1 MRSKTAA
8 WVFGL
13 SAFLVF
19 GAIGC
24 GPSDEELAAQRRVQ
38 ELEGQLREAS
48 EAREAMERRL
58 AAISAQNETMANRLR
73 QLGENVEALEAQRGE
88 LQSNLTDTQRALEEL
103 RARERQAQARLAD
116 FQRLQESLRAL
127 ISAGT
132 IQVRLFRGRLVLG
145 LNESVLFDSGQADL
159 KPEGRAALQQ
169 IAGVLQGITNRQF
182 QICGHTDNVPIHG
195 RRFPSNWELSTA
207 RAVNVARFL
216 QENGL
221 DAGRVSAAGY
231 ADTQPLDNN
240 TNASD
245 EERAQNRRID
255 IAMQFNVEEL
265 PDIRSMLGT
274 APRR

>member
-1 MRSKTAA
+1 MRSTAA
-8 WVFGL
+8 AGVLGL
-13 SAFLVF
+13 SALLFF

-24 GPSDEELAAQRRVQ
+24 GPSDEQVAAERRVQ
-38 ELEGQLREAS
+38 ELEGQLREATQQ
-48 EAREAMERRL
+48 REAMERRL
-58 AAISAQNETMANRLR
+58 SELSANNEAMAARLR
-73 QLGENVEALEAQRGE
+73 ALGENVEALEAQRGE
-88 LQSNLTDTQRALEEL
+88 LQSNLSETQRALEQL
-103 RARERQAQARLAD
+103 RERERQAQARLAD

-159 KPEGRAALQQ
+159 KPEGRAALEQ
-169 IAGVLQGITNRQF
+169 IAGVLQGIASRQF
-182 QICGHTDNVPIHG
+182 QICGHTDNVPISS

-216 QENGL
+216 VEKGL

-240 TNASD
+240 TNSTP

-265 PDIRSMLGT
+265 PDIRAMLGG
-274 APRR
+274 AGRR

>member
-1 MRSKTAA
+1 MRSTTAA
-8 WVFGL
+8 WLLGL
-13 SAFLVF
+13 SAFMFF

-24 GPSDEELAAQRRVQ
+24 GPSDEQVAAERRVR
-38 ELEGQLREAS
+38 ELEGQLREATQQ
-48 EAREAMERRL
+48 REAMDRRL
-58 AAISAQNETMANRLR
+58 TTLSEQNTTMANRLR
-73 QLGENVEALEAQRGE
+73 ELGENVEQLEAQRGE
-88 LQSNLTDTQRALEEL
+88 LQSSLTETQRALEEL

-116 FQRLQESLRAL
+116 FQRLQASLRAL

-159 KPEGRAALQQ
+159 KPEGRTALQQ
-169 IAGVLQGITNRQF
+169 IAGVVQGISNRQF
-182 QICGHTDNVPIHG
+182 QICGHTDNVPIRS

-216 QENGL
+216 IENGL
-221 DAGRVSAAGY
+221 SADRVSAAGY

-240 TNASD
+240 TNSSD

-265 PDIRSMLGT
+265 PDIRAMLSA
-274 APRR
+274 APAR